1 MKFFVATLLTA
12 ALAFIAGLKFPW
24 WGIAIAAF
32 LVAAL
37 VHQKP
42 GKAFLSGFLA
52 LFILWGILAFRIDMA
67 NQSILSKRIAELLPL
82 QGNSYLLILVTAL
95 VGGLVAGL
103 AALSGSFLRQSK

>member
-1 MKFFVATLLTA
+1 MKFIVATVLTA
-12 ALAFIAGLKFPW
+12 ALAFIGGMKLPW
-24 WGIAIAAF
+24 WIIAVVAF
-32 LVAAL
+32 GVAAI

-52 LFILWGILAFRIDMA
+52 LFLLWGGLAWQMDMA

-82 QGNSYLLILVTAL
+82 QGNQYLLLLVTAL

-103 AALSGSFLRQSK
+103 AALSGSFLRKSK